1 LLVAGEAPPAKAVKL
16 KKVANSIYYWQLSFG
31 RSIEMN
37 LYFSV
42 SANALPSLAFDACE
56 PAQKGT
62 AITAKSF

>member
-1 LLVAGEAPPAKAVKL
+1 MAGEAPPAKSRQTS
-16 KKVANSIYYWQLSFG
+16 KKVAKSIDSWQLSFG

-62 AITAKSF
+62 AISAKSF

>member
-1 LLVAGEAPPAKAVKL
+1 
-16 KKVANSIYYWQLSFG
+16 
-31 RSIEMN
+31 MN

-62 AITAKSF
+62 AISAKSYRDCQTSAKKALSAAFFSSVSFAAFM